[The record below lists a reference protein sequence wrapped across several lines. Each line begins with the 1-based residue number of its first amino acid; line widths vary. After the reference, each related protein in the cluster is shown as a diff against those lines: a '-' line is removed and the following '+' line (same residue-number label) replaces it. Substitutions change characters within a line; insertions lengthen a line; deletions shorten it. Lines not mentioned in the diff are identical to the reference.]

1 MSKVAVFKNISHSD
15 IEYLG
20 WDGTENQLMEM
31 LYKLG
36 CDITKP
42 IEKANVIHRNLRNQ
56 VVEGLYYICHE
67 RLDRAYIKS
76 GHASIEA
83 IYASTG
89 DNSLVKDLTQMS
101 KRMTHDTTFG
111 LPPSLVV
118 RDDGQRFG
126 NTSVASVE

>member
-1 MSKVAVFKNISHSD
+1 MTKMRVSRNISHSD

-20 WDGTENQLMEM
+20 WDGTEKNLIEM

-36 CDITKP
+36 CDVSKP
-42 IEKANVIHRNLRNQ
+42 YEKSTVIHRNLRGQ
-56 VVEGLYYICHE
+56 VVEGLYYLCEE
-67 RLDRAYIKS
+67 RLDRNWVKS

-118 RDDGQRFG
+118 RDDGQHFG
-126 NTSVASVE
+126 NVSVASVE